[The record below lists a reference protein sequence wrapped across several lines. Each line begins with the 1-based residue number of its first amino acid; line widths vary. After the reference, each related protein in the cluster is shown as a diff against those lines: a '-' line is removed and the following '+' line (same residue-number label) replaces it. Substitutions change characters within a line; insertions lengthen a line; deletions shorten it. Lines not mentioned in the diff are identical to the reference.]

1 MSLSDLLLAF
11 TAQFVALDIVGTL
24 PMFIAIT
31 RDMDSAAR
39 RRIVDQSLLV
49 AFSVALL
56 FLLAG
61 PLVLRSLEIKFYDFR
76 IAGGLI
82 LLLVSLADLVGGPGA
97 VHQSASGSTGVV
109 PLAVPLIT
117 GPGVLT
123 TIMLQGDKLGP
134 LATLLAMAP
143 NYLLAWFLLR
153 RSDMV
158 THGDRL
164 EDRRI
169 AASVDCRG
177 DDSRRSVCRCA
188 RISGALVRRFGPD
201 SA

>member
-158 THGDRL
+158 TRVIGKDGTVIVSK
-164 EDRRI
+164 I
-169 AASVDCRG
+169 AALLLASIAVAMIRDG
-177 DDSRRSVCRCA
+177 VFVA
-188 RISGALVRRFGPD
+188 VREFQGP
-201 SA
+201 